1 MCTAELFHRFALQK
15 SADTGVRLHLKFF
28 NTMMPRIIILLLTI
42 HISNLF
48 PSYQKEYVEGM
59 VIVSLKRDLFKF
71 PLEVYGAFISISDD
85 SITLSIDRLC
95 LLQGTSLYYTGSV
108 ISYKDYFNIDLELA
122 SSIRMDFKKD
132 FIKLL
137 KKIDAYYIERGV
149 HNFNPLDTL
158 PHVVNIHGRTKVVRS
173 PNFNLHL
180 TIMYKSDI
188 DARMVVEKFKKL
200 ESVTYSVVNQK
211 FIEDIIDKPSII
223 YKEEPVL
230 PDSMKVNAS
239 MNIVVV
245 AVLID
250 TLGQAEDV
258 ALFSSRDKRL
268 NPFALD
274 AAKKCRFLPAKRN
287 GKKIK
292 MKMNVK
298 FTFH

>member
-1 MCTAELFHRFALQK
+1 
-15 SADTGVRLHLKFF
+15 
-28 NTMMPRIIILLLTI
+28 MMPRIIILLLTI
-42 HISNLF
+42 HILNLF
-48 PSYQKEYVEGM
+48 SSYQKEYVEGM
-59 VIVSLKRDLFKF
+59 VIVSLKRDSFKF

-85 SITLSIDRLC
+85 SISLSIDRLC
-95 LLQGTSLYYTGSV
+95 LLPDTSLHIARNV
-108 ISYKDYFNIDLELA
+108 ISYTDLFNIDLELA
-122 SSIRMDFKKD
+122 SSIRMDFEKD

-149 HNFNPLDTL
+149 HNFNPCDTL
-158 PHVVNIHGRTKVVRS
+158 PHVVNIHGRTKIVRS

-188 DARMVVEKFKKL
+188 DARMVVEEFKKL

-211 FIEDIIDKPSII
+211 FSEDIIDKPRII

-230 PDSMKVNAS
+230 PDSIKVNAS
-239 MNIVVV
+239 INVVV

-274 AAKKCRFLPAKRN
+274 AAKKCRFVPAKRN

-292 MKMNVK
+292 MKMNVI